1 MIELCKPEDCTGCM
15 ACGNACRHGA
25 IEFVQNEEGFLHPK
39 INVEKCV
46 ECKMCVRACPI
57 LTPCSPAGTQE
68 DKQVFAAWAKDEEIR
83 MESSSGGVFSVLAK
97 NMLSGGGIVFG
108 AAFDENFKLRHIGI
122 EDEKSL
128 EKLRG
133 SKYVQSEIGDAF
145 VRVERFL
152 KSGRNVL
159 FSGTPC
165 QIAGL
170 RMFLRK
176 SYENLLTIDIVCH
189 GVPSPLVFQSYKTWL
204 ELQLGRPLGA
214 YKFRDK
220 RWSWKNFNT
229 KASPLGG
236 RKLQHE
242 SLFANNDRESD
253 NAENLSSNFS
263 HTKGKFQHES
273 PLKAERDGTLL
284 GTWQEDPWMRGFLRE
299 YFLREGC
306 HSCRYTNT
314 DRPADITLADYWGY
328 RSRIGF
334 RDDDKGISMVMLNSL
349 KGREA
354 FERIKLGLVFCET
367 PIVEAVR
374 GNPALSRCF
383 APSPLR
389 AVFWE
394 DFKAGGY
401 AGTLKKYM
409 YPEPI
414 RWHLRILYRYG
425 RNHFVVEILRGLL
438 FALALPR
445 RSMLLVWRVFKP
457 LKIMLCTIK
466 NEFVRGA

>member
-68 DKQVFAAWAKDEEIR
+68 EKQVFAAWAKDEEIR
-83 MESSSGGVFSVLAK
+83 MESSSGGIFSVLAK
-97 NMLSGGGIVFG
+97 DMLSRGGIVFG
-108 AAFDENFKLRHIGI
+108 AAFDENFKLRHIGV

-204 ELQLGRPLGA
+204 EIQLGSPLVV

-220 RWSWKNFNT
+220 RWSWKNYNT

-236 RKLQHE
+236 RRFQHE
-242 SLFANNDRESD
+242 SLFANNNKESN
-253 NAENLSSNFS
+253 NAKDLSSDLS
-263 HTKGKFQHES
+263 PSKGKLQHES
-273 PLKAERDGTLL
+273 PLRADKDGTLL

-306 HSCRYTNT
+306 HSCRFANVN
-314 DRPADITLADYWGY
+314 RPADITLADYWGY
-328 RSRIGF
+328 HARKGAF
-334 RDDDKGISMVMLNSL
+334 RDDDRGISMVMINNNHG
-349 KGREA
+349 KKA
-354 FERIKLGLVFCET
+354 FEKIKSDLVFIET
-367 PIVEAVR
+367 PVDEAVR

-383 APSPLR
+383 PPSSR
-389 AVFWE
+389 REEFWA
-394 DFKAGGY
+394 DFRKEGY
-401 AGTLKKYM
+401 AGTLEKYM
-409 YPEPI
+409 YPEPVGLV
-414 RWHLRILYRYG
+414 LRALYRNG
-425 RNHFVVEILRGLL
+425 RNSFQYFAVRALL
-438 FALALPR
+438 FAFRFPR
-445 RSMLLVWRVFKP
+445 RCVRFVWKRFKA
-457 LKIMLCTIK
+457 L
-466 NEFVRGA
+466 